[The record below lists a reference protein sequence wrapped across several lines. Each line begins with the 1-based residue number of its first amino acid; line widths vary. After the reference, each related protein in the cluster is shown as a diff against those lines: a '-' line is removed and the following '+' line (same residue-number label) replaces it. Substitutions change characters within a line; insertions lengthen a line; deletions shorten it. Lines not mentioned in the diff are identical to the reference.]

1 MAKPDACYIGM
12 TVIIALVFIVLGSI
26 LIGTAPSK
34 TFLNPSDP
42 QFIVGYVFFMI
53 LIIFIV
59 NVFVVYNAYYDTK
72 LYYILLFANIIVIC
86 TILGATLVGISRIC
100 SIKSYVFGGIL
111 IFDYDGHCCLQHYHN
126 CDLKC
131 LLKLKLFI
139 LF

>member
-12 TVIIALVFIVLGSI
+12 TVIIALVFIVLESI

-86 TILGATLVGISRIC
+86 TILGATLVGISPSHAFVPSNPMFLAGFSFLIMMAIVVS
-100 SIKSYVFGGIL
+100 SIIIIAIL
-111 IFDYDGHCCLQHYHN
+111 SVC
-126 CDLKC
+126 
-131 LLKLKLFI
+131 
-139 LF
+139 